1 MKLKLLLFSNQRYR
15 KSPRRIKNIPQGGRG
30 GGGLL
35 DFKNGNAPCTYLGS
49 EIWSRQDCLK
59 SREGEVISGTVFL
72 YFYISM
78 NLFSV
83 INSLMTE
90 KGELTTWGL

>member
-1 MKLKLLLFSNQRYR
+1 MKLKLLLFSNQKYG
-15 KSPRRIKNIPQGGRG
+15 KVHDNIYNIPQGR
-30 GGGLL
+30 GGLL
-35 DFKNGNAPCTYLGS
+35 DFKNGDAPCTYLGS

-59 SREGEVISGTVFL
+59 SREGEVIRGTVFL

-78 NLFSV
+78 NLFQV

-90 KGELTTWGL
+90 KGELITWGL

>member
-1 MKLKLLLFSNQRYR
+1 MKHKLCYFRT
-15 KSPRRIKNIPQGGRG
+15 KNTGKVPQ
-30 GGGLL
+30 GGLL
-35 DFKNGNAPCTYLGS
+35 DFKNGDAPCTYLGS

-59 SREGEVISGTVFL
+59 SREGEVIL

-90 KGELTTWGL
+90 KGELITWGL

>member
-1 MKLKLLLFSNQRYR
+1 MKLKLLLFSNQKYR
-15 KSPRRIKNIPQGGRG
+15 KSPWRIKIYPREGG

-35 DFKNGNAPCTYLGS
+35 DFKNGDAPCTYLES

-90 KGELTTWGL
+90 KGELITWGL

>member
-1 MKLKLLLFSNQRYR
+1 MKLKLLLFSNQKYG
-15 KSPRRIKNIPQGGRG
+15 KVHDVLKYTPGK

-35 DFKNGNAPCTYLGS
+35 DFKNGDAPCTYLGS

-59 SREGEVISGTVFL
+59 SREGEVIRGTVFL

-90 KGELTTWGL
+90 NGELITWGL

>member
-1 MKLKLLLFSNQRYR
+1 MKLKLLLFSNQKYG
-15 KSPRRIKNIPQGGRG
+15 KVHDNIYNIPQGR

-35 DFKNGNAPCTYLGS
+35 DFKNRDAPCTYLGS

-59 SREGEVISGTVFL
+59 SREGKVIRGTVFL

-90 KGELTTWGL
+90 KGELITWGL

>member
-1 MKLKLLLFSNQRYR
+1 MKLKLLLFSNQKYG
-15 KSPRRIKNIPQGGRG
+15 KVHDVLKYTPGKG

-35 DFKNGNAPCTYLGS
+35 DFKNGDAPCTYLGS
-49 EIWSRQDCLK
+49 EIWSGQDCLK
-59 SREGEVISGTVFL
+59 SREGEVIRGTVFL

-90 KGELTTWGL
+90 NGELITWGL

>member
-1 MKLKLLLFSNQRYR
+1 MKLKLCYYR
-15 KSPRRIKNIPQGGRG
+15 TKNTGKVHNVLKYTPGKG
-30 GGGLL
+30 GGELL
-35 DFKNGNAPCTYLGS
+35 DVKNGDTPCTYLGS

-59 SREGEVISGTVFL
+59 SREGEVIL

-90 KGELTTWGL
+90 KGELITWGL

>member
-1 MKLKLLLFSNQRYR
+1 MACDASFLKHYHTPVIHFGTLHFKKEETLYYSAGPISRY
-15 KSPRRIKNIPQGGRG
+15 SP
-30 GGGLL
+30 
-35 DFKNGNAPCTYLGS
+35 YLGS
-49 EIWSRQDCLK
+49 ETWSKQDCLK
-59 SREGEVISGTVFL
+59 SREGEVIRGTVFL

-90 KGELTTWGL
+90 KGELITWGL

>member
-1 MKLKLLLFSNQRYR
+1 MKLKLLLFSNQKYG
-15 KSPRRIKNIPQGGRG
+15 KVHNVLKYTP
-30 GGGLL
+30 GLL
-35 DFKNGNAPCTYLGS
+35 DFKNGDAPCTYLGS

-59 SREGEVISGTVFL
+59 SREGEVIRGTVFL

-90 KGELTTWGL
+90 KGELITWGL

>member
-1 MKLKLLLFSNQRYR
+1 MKLKLLLFSNQKYR
-15 KSPRRIKNIPQGGRG
+15 KSPRRIKIYPRD

-35 DFKNGNAPCTYLGS
+35 DFKNGDAPCTYLGS

-83 INSLMTE
+83 IISLMTE
-90 KGELTTWGL
+90 KGELITWGL

>member
-1 MKLKLLLFSNQRYR
+1 M
-15 KSPRRIKNIPQGGRG
+15 
-30 GGGLL
+30 
-35 DFKNGNAPCTYLGS
+35 
-49 EIWSRQDCLK
+49 K
-59 SREGEVISGTVFL
+59 SREGEVIRGTVFL

-90 KGELTTWGL
+90 KGELITWGL

>member
-1 MKLKLLLFSNQRYR
+1 MKLRLLLFSNQKYR
-15 KSPRRIKNIPQGGRG
+15 KVHGVLKYTPGKGGGR
-30 GGGLL
+30 GLL
-35 DFKNGNAPCTYLGS
+35 DFKNGDAPCTYLGS

-90 KGELTTWGL
+90 KGELITWGL